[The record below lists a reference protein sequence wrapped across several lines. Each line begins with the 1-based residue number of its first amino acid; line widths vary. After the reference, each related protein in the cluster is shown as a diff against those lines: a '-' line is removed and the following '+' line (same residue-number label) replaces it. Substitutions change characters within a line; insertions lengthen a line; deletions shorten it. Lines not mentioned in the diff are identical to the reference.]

1 MDCTRTSFRPPFASS
16 SLTKEAL
23 LYAGTS
29 GEGRKRS
36 FLPSSGVRYTVVK
49 PNGLADGDGGAQQL
63 VAAHDDAGWG
73 PTDLNYEFMVRADL
87 ARLLVFAAMNPDAT
101 AGLRFDVTAKK
112 DGATPTT
119 NTADVFLA
127 ARLPWDPR
135 NSATATAIT
144 STSTTAT

>member
-1 MDCTRTSFRPPFASS
+1 M
-16 SLTKEAL
+16 
-23 LYAGTS
+23 
-29 GEGRKRS
+29 
-36 FLPSSGVRYTVVK
+36 VK